1 MQATQKGVFASFIL
15 LNFILIL
22 LFKFPILLKTYMK
35 KLFTTL
41 TFNVLFLF
49 ITINANSQNS
59 SYTFRIISPYTLSQ
73 EDFYKQSIASANLE
87 SYRLRNERVILN
99 FKGGFQVELYSAEE
113 ILQRGISQINP
124 MDYLLS
130 FPKDF
135 KLPLFEVH
143 SNGMLSAEFTNT
155 TKIE

>member
-1 MQATQKGVFASFIL
+1 
-15 LNFILIL
+15 
-22 LFKFPILLKTYMK
+22 MK
-35 KLFTTL
+35 KLLHVTF
-41 TFNVLFLF
+41 TFNVIFLF
-49 ITINANSQNS
+49 VAINANSQNS
-59 SYTFRIISPYTLSQ
+59 NYTFRIISSSTLNQ

-155 TKIE
+155 TKLE

>member
-1 MQATQKGVFASFIL
+1 
-15 LNFILIL
+15 
-22 LFKFPILLKTYMK
+22 MK
-35 KLFTTL
+35 KLLHVTFI
-41 TFNVLFLF
+41 FNVIFLF
-49 ITINANSQNS
+49 VSINANSQNS
-59 SYTFRIISPYTLSQ
+59 TYTFRIISSSTLSQ

-135 KLPLFEVH
+135 KLPLFDVH
-143 SNGMLSAEFTNT
+143 PNGMLSAEFANT